1 MRYLHVSHKSGAME
15 EASQG
20 LSVQGERVKQFC
32 SSRSLL
38 ELQNAEEV
46 MCCKGSE
53 AMVTHA
59 NPSTYGINGIK
70 YFYH

>member
-1 MRYLHVSHKSGAME
+1 ME

-20 LSVQGERVKQFC
+20 LSVQGEWVKQFC

-38 ELQNAEEV
+38 ELQNADDV
-46 MCCKGSE
+46 MCCRVCQ

-59 NPSTYGINGIK
+59 NPSICKINGIM
-70 YFYH
+70 YSYHPNV